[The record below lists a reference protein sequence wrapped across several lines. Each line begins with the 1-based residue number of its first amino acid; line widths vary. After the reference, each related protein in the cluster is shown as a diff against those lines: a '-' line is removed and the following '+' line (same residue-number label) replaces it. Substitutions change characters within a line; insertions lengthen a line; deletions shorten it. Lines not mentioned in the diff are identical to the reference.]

1 MLNNFLKY
9 NLQLSYKG
17 KLHMK
22 KEKKKLKWWQKT
34 LVITG
39 FSIGGLIAFVL
50 SVILTLNVAK
60 FGIYAEYY
68 SIRSLVCTN
77 HGLNNNFV
85 SQGTA
90 VTDDGK
96 YLITSGYMSDKTNS
110 RIYITDIKTNKTHY
124 VKLKNT
130 SGKDSKAHFGG
141 VAITG
146 DTIYLSNSSKVY
158 TLSLSEALTADTL
171 QISQYLEVNSRSSF
185 IFTNDDYLYVGE
197 YYDGAEYATKNS
209 YTYNGRTYH
218 AIVEKYD
225 FDDTSKPEAV
235 YAIRNRVQ
243 GFAVDEKGGI
253 LLSTSSGINS
263 SGYYYYKTSNIV
275 DTEETYKE
283 TNAPLYVLETANKTI
298 YGPAMSE
305 DLDYYNGKFYT
316 NFESSSNKYIFGKF
330 FFNSNKIVALN
341 FDKIVK

>member
-1 MLNNFLKY
+1 
-9 NLQLSYKG
+9 
-17 KLHMK
+17 MK

-141 VAITG
+141 VAVTG
-146 DTIYLSNSSKVY
+146 DTIYLANSSKVY
-158 TLSLSEALTADTL
+158 TLSLTDALANDTL
-171 QISQYLEVNSRSSF
+171 QVSNYLEVQNRASF

-197 YYDGAEYATKNS
+197 FHDGGQYVTDNT
-209 YTYNGRTYH
+209 YTYNNKEYH

-225 FDDTSKPEAV
+225 FDDITKPEAI
-235 YAIRNRVQ
+235 YAVRNNVQ
-243 GFAVDEKGGI
+243 GFAVDDEGGI
-253 LLSTSSGINS
+253 LLSTSCGLTS
-263 SGYYYYKTSNIV
+263 SGFFY
-275 DTEETYKE
+275 YKE
-283 TNAPLYVLETANKTI
+283 TNIVNAQDTCGKYDTPIYVLETANKAI

-305 DLDYYNGKFYT
+305 DLDFHNGKFYT
-316 NFESSSNKYIFGKF
+316 NYESSSNKYIFGKF
-330 FFNSNKIVALN
+330 FINSEKIVALN